1 MVYAGCALPDGGDR
15 DWIDR
20 EGLDIGDSDW
30 LFRTQG
36 TFAGARNRGRLGS
49 RTAPRL
55 HRLRDAARAK
65 SLLFRDYAARRDRG
79 SHHRVRDAEVW
90 AGASRIADCRFVLFD
105 FGLKKPLLKSAIQ
118 KSAIRSFLLSRRIG
132 RRCCATFFLVT
143 RHQAEFFQLVAQ
155 GVAAD
160 VEKLRGLRLISV

>member
-105 FGLKKPLLKSAIQ
+105 FGLKIPLLKSAIQ
-118 KSAIRSFLLSRRIG
+118 NLPSGAFCYLEESGAVAVPLSSSSPGIRPN
-132 RRCCATFFLVT
+132 FFSL
-143 RHQAEFFQLVAQ
+143 
-155 GVAAD
+155 
-160 VEKLRGLRLISV
+160 